1 MKQLRYLLTGVLVLL
16 LAGCFEI
23 QEQID
28 IKPDGTGALTVNTDM
43 SKLLEV
49 MQNYMGK
56 EEMEKEIPAGKT
68 LDTTVMMRSLVDTMQ
83 NISAE
88 SKELVKD
95 GKVHMQLNLD
105 QKIFKSDIHI
115 PFSSQENLQKLY
127 NNMNNQ
133 NLGFSQLFKGMT
145 AKKDTAEMNNAIT
158 DSPSGNEPDN
168 GKNAPDMNQFNAI
181 YDFTSHDGLI
191 SRKLNEQKWKDLQ
204 QTPQFAQTK
213 DVTNMG
219 ITIPYT
225 LTIHLPRPAKKI
237 DNALAKLSPDKKQV
251 VIQYNL
257 LEVFDHPEKFEFTI
271 DY

>member
-1 MKQLRYLLTGVLVLL
+1 MKQLRYFFTAVLVLL

-28 IKPDGTGALTVNTDM
+28 IKPGGAGDLTVNTDM

-56 EEMEKEIPAGKT
+56 EEMEKEIPAGKV
-68 LDTTVMMRSLVDTMQ
+68 LDTTVLMKNLVDTMQ
-83 NISAE
+83 NVSAE
-88 SKELVKD
+88 SKALVKD
-95 GKVHMQLNLD
+95 GKVHMKLD
-105 QKIFKSDIHI
+105 MAQKVFKSDMHI
-115 PFSSQENLQKLY
+115 PFSSQDNLQKLY
-127 NNMNNQ
+127 NSMNNQ
-133 NLGFSQLFKGMT
+133 NLGFTQLFKGMT
-145 AKKDTAEMNNAIT
+145 GKKDTAETDNSVMDNAA
-158 DSPSGNEPDN
+158 DN
-168 GKNAPDMNQFNAI
+168 KGGPDMNQFNAI

-213 DVTNMG
+213 DVSNMG
-219 ITIPYT
+219 ISIPYT
-225 LTIHLPRPAKKI
+225 LSINLPRAVKKI

-257 LEVFDHPEKFEFTI
+257 LEVFEHPEKFEFTI